1 MTDYFEKIAPS
12 LEEARDSLSRINRRL
27 SLLRLVFFAAAAALI
42 IAGAVKGN
50 SILLYIGG
58 AASALVFI
66 CLCVIHKKSK
76 YMEQLL
82 NEKIASCKRYLA
94 RIDGDFG
101 MLEDD
106 GSEFADH
113 SHPYA
118 SDLDIF
124 GFSCRLS
131 CAEFKHKVEY
141 QREYNDAHSY
151 ECYKSRSACDP
162 VSSHVNTPFRSLLE
176 HLFFF

>member
-66 CLCVIHKKSK
+66 CL
-76 YMEQLL
+76 
-82 NEKIASCKRYLA
+82 
-94 RIDGDFG
+94 
-101 MLEDD
+101 
-106 GSEFADH
+106 
-113 SHPYA
+113 
-118 SDLDIF
+118 
-124 GFSCRLS
+124 
-131 CAEFKHKVEY
+131 
-141 QREYNDAHSY
+141 
-151 ECYKSRSACDP
+151 
-162 VSSHVNTPFRSLLE
+162 
-176 HLFFF
+176 